1 MAYFDN
7 AATSWPKPEE
17 VYKTVEDVMRNF
29 GGNPGR
35 SGHKMALAAAR
46 LIYDARE
53 VLAEFFNAESPTNI
67 VFTMNATDAL
77 NIAIKGVLRP
87 GDHVI
92 TSSMEHNSVTRPIFA
107 MTKYGI
113 KWDIVKC
120 EKDGTLD
127 PDDVVKAIKPN
138 TRLIAITHASNVT
151 GTVMPI
157 EQIGK
162 IARERDIIFLVDA
175 AQSAGVLEIDVQKLN
190 IDLLAFPG
198 HKGLYGP
205 QGTGGLY
212 VREGLK
218 LAPLRHG
225 GTGSFSEE
233 LLQPE
238 ILPDLLESG
247 TLNTPGIA
255 GLAAGVRFVKKIG
268 LSNIRTFEDQLTQKF
283 LEGLLEIDGITV
295 YGPPRASNNRLA
307 VVSINMKGMDSAELA
322 YLLDSRYD
330 IQVRPGLHCSPL
342 AHETIGT
349 KEQGTVRF
357 SFSIFNTIEEVEGAL
372 FALKEISKAIS

>member
-35 SGHKMALAAAR
+35 SGHKKALEAAR
-46 LIYDARE
+46 LIYEARE
-53 VLAEFFNAESPTNI
+53 VMAEFLNAGSPSNI

-77 NIAIKGVLRP
+77 NIAIKGVLRA

-92 TSSMEHNSVTRPIFA
+92 TSSMEHNSVARPIYA
-107 MTKYGI
+107 LTKCGVE
-113 KWDIVKC
+113 WEIVKC
-120 EKDGTLD
+120 AKDGTLD
-127 PDDVVKAIKPN
+127 PDDILKAIKPN

-157 EQIGK
+157 EEIGR
-162 IARERDIIFLVDA
+162 IAREREILFLVDA
-175 AQSAGVLEIDVQKLN
+175 AQTIGVLDIDVRRQN

-212 VREGLK
+212 VREGIK
-218 LAPLRHG
+218 LTPLRQG

-233 LLQPE
+233 LSQPG
-238 ILPDLLESG
+238 ILPDLLEAG

-255 GLAAGVRFVKKIG
+255 GLAEGVRFLKKLG
-268 LSNIRTFEDQLTQKF
+268 LSYIRSHEEMLTRRF
-283 LEGLLEIDGITV
+283 LEGLKKIEGITV
-295 YGPPRASNNRLA
+295 YGCPYKKSEVA
-307 VVSINMKGMDSAELA
+307 VISLNVRGLDSSELA
-322 YLLDSRYD
+322 FLLDSKYD

-349 KEQGTVRF
+349 IDRGTVRF
-357 SFSIFNTIEEVEGAL
+357 SFSIFNTIEEIEKAL
-372 FALKEISKAIS
+372 SALEEISSKAR